1 VFEWNQVGV
10 AAAPTPT
17 PMVEGGGWVHRL
29 IVFFFFFWKLFFL
42 ETSLLAGTQKLNGK
56 KAACTKMLKLI

>member
-17 PMVEGGGWVHRL
+17 PMVEGGVGCTDSL
-29 IVFFFFFWKLFFL
+29 SFSFFWKLFFL